1 MSWIRLDLELNA
13 CLLAAC
19 DHQRQG
25 EGSDQGDPMSEA
37 GTVIPES
44 DEPAQPAPRAAK
56 RFNVVVFL
64 IALGT
69 LGILLFWVYRAFAR
83 IRRGAD

>member
-1 MSWIRLDLELNA
+1 
-13 CLLAAC
+13 
-19 DHQRQG
+19 
-25 EGSDQGDPMSEA
+25 MSEA

-69 LGILLFWVYRAFAR
+69 LSILLFWVYRAFAR